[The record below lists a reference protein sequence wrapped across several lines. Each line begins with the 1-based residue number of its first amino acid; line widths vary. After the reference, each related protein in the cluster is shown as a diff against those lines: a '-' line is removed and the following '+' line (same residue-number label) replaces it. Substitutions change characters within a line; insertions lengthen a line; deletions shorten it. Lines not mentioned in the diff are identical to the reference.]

1 MLTKSGAL
9 ILKTAKRLLASGEP
23 QLALERLKQVL
34 AVADGNSRW
43 KVLELIGAAY
53 HDLGNAAGVAG
64 AYFEAARHDTILRFQ
79 RAHWSNYIFALHY
92 LPTVDAEIL
101 WNVAQIYGSLY
112 RDVEPLKL
120 LPRKAGKIRVAY
132 IAPHFLDSA
141 AARFYEALLTGYDRE
156 KFYVTAWS
164 LSGRADSF
172 TEKIR
177 RSVDGYF
184 DISETSFEEAA
195 QAIRDG
201 GADILFD
208 LGGHTEGG
216 VTLQIAAYRPA
227 RVQISGVG
235 YFDTTG
241 LDAIDYFLTDDFLAG
256 SRSRFSEKILAVDD
270 AFAFTPS
277 EKMIRA
283 EKNLNRRVRNFTY
296 GCLNNFM
303 KITGG
308 YLSGV
313 KKILA
318 ENPGAKIIFRDTTP
332 LESRRKVLLE
342 RIAEAGIEPERVDVR
357 TGADDFLSDY
367 AAIDMILDTAPYNG
381 GMMTALALYMG
392 VAVSTRAGEL
402 HHSRIGADLVRI
414 HERGALFDTKNFV
427 AKVYDKLAE
436 IV

>member
-1 MLTKSGAL
+1 MSWRVHEKRGAEFY
-9 ILKTAKRLLASGEP
+9 ILGDAE
-23 QLALERLKQVL
+23 
-34 AVADGNSRW
+34 
-43 KVLELIGAAY
+43 
-53 HDLGNAAGVAG
+53 GVAQ
-64 AYFEAARHDTILRFQ
+64 AYFKAAQADTILRKQ
-79 RAHWSNYIFALHY
+79 REHWSNYIFALHY
-92 LPTVDAEIL
+92 LPQATAQNFYDAARVY
-101 WNVAQIYGSLY
+101 NSLY
-112 RDVEPLKL
+112 RDLEPLKL

-132 IAPHFLDSA
+132 IAPHFLDSSSG
-141 AARFYEALLTGYDRE
+141 RFYEALLTGYDRE

-195 QAIRDG
+195 QAIRDA

-216 VTLQIAAYRPA
+216 VTLEIAAYKPA
-227 RVQISGVG
+227 RVQVSGIG

-241 LDAIDYFLTDDFLAG
+241 LDAMDYFLTDDFLAE
-256 SRSRFSEKILAVDD
+256 SQSRFVEKILKVDN

-283 EKNLNRRVRNFTY
+283 EKNQPHETFTY

-303 KITGG
+303 KITDE
-308 YLSGV
+308 YLENLRE
-313 KKILA
+313 ILQR
-318 ENPGAKIIFRDTTP
+318 NPGSKIIFRDTTP
-332 LESRRKVLLE
+332 LESRKNYLLE
-342 RIAEAGIEPERVDVR
+342 RIAGAGIEPARVEVR

-367 AAIDMILDTAPYNG
+367 AAIDLILDTAPYNG
-381 GMMTALALYMG
+381 GFMTALALYMG
-392 VAVSTRAGEL
+392 VPVSTRAGEL
-402 HHSRIGADLVRI
+402 HHSRIGADIVRI
-414 HERGALFDTKNFV
+414 FERGALFDTKNFV

>member
-1 MLTKSGAL
+1 MSWRVHEKRGAEFY
-9 ILKTAKRLLASGEP
+9 ILGDAE
-23 QLALERLKQVL
+23 
-34 AVADGNSRW
+34 
-43 KVLELIGAAY
+43 
-53 HDLGNAAGVAG
+53 GVAQ
-64 AYFEAARHDTILRFQ
+64 AYFKAAQADTILRKQ
-79 RAHWSNYIFALHY
+79 REHWSNYIFALHY
-92 LPTVDAEIL
+92 LPQATAQNFYDAARVY
-101 WNVAQIYGSLY
+101 NSLY
-112 RDVEPLKL
+112 REVEPLRL

-132 IAPHFLDSA
+132 IAPHFLDSSSG
-141 AARFYEALLTGYDRE
+141 RFYEALLTGYDRE

-195 QAIRDG
+195 QAIRDA
-201 GADILFD
+201 GADILLD

-216 VTLQIAAYRPA
+216 VTLQVAAYKPA
-227 RVQISGVG
+227 RVQVSGIG

-241 LDAIDYFLTDDFLAG
+241 LDAIDYFLTDDFLAD
-256 SRSRFSEKILAVDD
+256 SQSRFTEKILAVDN

-283 EKNLNRRVRNFTY
+283 EKNQPHETFTY

-303 KITGG
+303 KITDE
-308 YLSGV
+308 YLENLRE
-313 KKILA
+313 ILQR
-318 ENPGAKIIFRDTTP
+318 NPGSKIIFRDTTP
-332 LESRRKVLLE
+332 LESRKNYLLE
-342 RIAEAGIEPERVDVR
+342 RIAGAGIELARVEVR

-367 AAIDMILDTAPYNG
+367 AAIDLILDTAPYNG
-381 GMMTALALYMG
+381 GFMTALALYMG

-414 HERGALFDTKNFV
+414 FERGALFDTKNFV

>member
-1 MLTKSGAL
+1 MSWRVHEKRGAEFY
-9 ILKTAKRLLASGEP
+9 ILGDAE
-23 QLALERLKQVL
+23 
-34 AVADGNSRW
+34 
-43 KVLELIGAAY
+43 
-53 HDLGNAAGVAG
+53 GVAQ
-64 AYFEAARHDTILRFQ
+64 AYFKAAQADTILRKQ
-79 RAHWSNYIFALHY
+79 REHWSNYIFALHY
-92 LPTVDAEIL
+92 LPQATAQNFYDAARVY
-101 WNVAQIYGSLY
+101 NSLY
-112 RDVEPLKL
+112 RDLEPLKL

-132 IAPHFLDSA
+132 IAPHFLDSSSG
-141 AARFYEALLTGYDRE
+141 RFYEALLTGYDRE

-164 LSGRADSF
+164 LSGRADNF

-195 QAIRDG
+195 QTIRDA

-216 VTLQIAAYRPA
+216 VTLQVAAYRPA
-227 RVQISGVG
+227 RVQVSGIG

-241 LDAIDYFLTDDFLAG
+241 LDAMDYFLTDDFLAE
-256 SRSRFSEKILAVDD
+256 SQSRFVEKILKVDN

-283 EKNLNRRVRNFTY
+283 EKNQPHETFTY

-303 KITGG
+303 KITDE
-308 YLSGV
+308 YLENLRE
-313 KKILA
+313 ILQR
-318 ENPGAKIIFRDTTP
+318 NPGSKIIFRDTTP
-332 LESRRKVLLE
+332 LESRRTALLE
-342 RIAEAGIEPERVDVR
+342 RITGAGIEPARVEVR

-367 AAIDMILDTAPYNG
+367 AAIDLILDTAPYNG
-381 GMMTALALYMG
+381 GFMTALALYMG

-414 HERGALFDTKNFV
+414 FERGALFDTKNFV

>member
-1 MLTKSGAL
+1 MSWRVHEKRGAEFY
-9 ILKTAKRLLASGEP
+9 ILGDAEG
-23 QLALERLKQVL
+23 
-34 AVADGNSRW
+34 VAQ
-43 KVLELIGAAY
+43 AY
-53 HDLGNAAGVAG
+53 FNAAQA
-64 AYFEAARHDTILRFQ
+64 DTILRKQ
-79 RAHWSNYIFALHY
+79 REHWSNYIFALHY
-92 LPTVDAEIL
+92 LPQATAQNFYDAARVY
-101 WNVAQIYGSLY
+101 NSLY
-112 RDVEPLKL
+112 REVEPLKL

-132 IAPHFLDSA
+132 IAPHFLDSSS
-141 AARFYEALLTGYDRE
+141 ARFYEALLTGYDRE

-195 QAIRDG
+195 QAIRDS

-216 VTLQIAAYRPA
+216 VTLEIAAYKPA
-227 RVQISGVG
+227 RVQVSGIG

-241 LDAIDYFLTDDFLAG
+241 LDAMDYFLTDDFLAE
-256 SRSRFSEKILAVDD
+256 SQSRFTEKILAVDN
-270 AFAFTPS
+270 AFSFTPS

-283 EKNLNRRVRNFTY
+283 EKNQPHETFTY

-303 KITGG
+303 KITDE
-308 YLSGV
+308 YLENLRE
-313 KKILA
+313 ILQR
-318 ENPGAKIIFRDTTP
+318 NPGSKIIFRDTTP
-332 LESRRKVLLE
+332 LESRRTALLE
-342 RIAEAGIEPERVDVR
+342 RIAGAGIEPERVEVR

-367 AAIDMILDTAPYNG
+367 AAIDLILDTAPYNG
-381 GMMTALALYMG
+381 GFMTALALYMG

-414 HERGALFDTKNFV
+414 FERGALFDTKNFV

>member
-1 MLTKSGAL
+1 MSWRVHEKRGAEFY
-9 ILKTAKRLLASGEP
+9 ILGDAEG
-23 QLALERLKQVL
+23 
-34 AVADGNSRW
+34 VAQ
-43 KVLELIGAAY
+43 AY
-53 HDLGNAAGVAG
+53 FNAAQA
-64 AYFEAARHDTILRFQ
+64 DTILRKQ
-79 RAHWSNYIFALHY
+79 REHWSNYIFALHY
-92 LPTVDAEIL
+92 LPQATAQNFYDAARVY
-101 WNVAQIYGSLY
+101 NSLY
-112 RDVEPLKL
+112 REVEPLKL

-132 IAPHFLDSA
+132 IAPHFLDSSSG
-141 AARFYEALLTGYDRE
+141 RFYEALLTGYDRE

-195 QAIRDG
+195 QAIRDA

-216 VTLQIAAYRPA
+216 VTLQVAAYKPA
-227 RVQISGVG
+227 RVQVSGIG

-241 LDAIDYFLTDDFLAG
+241 LDAMDYFLTDDFLAE
-256 SRSRFSEKILAVDD
+256 SQSRFVEKILKVDN

-283 EKNLNRRVRNFTY
+283 EKNQPHETFTY

-303 KITGG
+303 KITDE
-308 YLSGV
+308 YLENLRE
-313 KKILA
+313 ILQR
-318 ENPGAKIIFRDTTP
+318 NPGSKIIFRDTTP
-332 LESRRKVLLE
+332 LESRRTALLE
-342 RIAEAGIEPERVDVR
+342 RIAGAGIEPERVEVR

-367 AAIDMILDTAPYNG
+367 AAIDLILDTAPYNG
-381 GMMTALALYMG
+381 GFMTALALYMG

-414 HERGALFDTKNFV
+414 FERGALFDTKNFV

>member
-1 MLTKSGAL
+1 MSWRVHEKRGAEFY
-9 ILKTAKRLLASGEP
+9 ILGDAE
-23 QLALERLKQVL
+23 
-34 AVADGNSRW
+34 
-43 KVLELIGAAY
+43 
-53 HDLGNAAGVAG
+53 GVAQ
-64 AYFEAARHDTILRFQ
+64 AYFKAAQADTILRKQ
-79 RAHWSNYIFALHY
+79 REHWSNYIFALHY
-92 LPTVDAEIL
+92 LPQATAQNFYDAARVY
-101 WNVAQIYGSLY
+101 NSLY
-112 RDVEPLKL
+112 REVEPLKL

-132 IAPHFLDSA
+132 IASHFLDSSS
-141 AARFYEALLTGYDRE
+141 ARFYEALLTGYDRE
-156 KFYVTAWS
+156 KFFVTAWS

-195 QAIRDG
+195 QAIRDA

-216 VTLQIAAYRPA
+216 VTLQVAAYKPA
-227 RVQISGVG
+227 RVQVSGIG

-241 LDAIDYFLTDDFLAG
+241 LDAMDYFLTDDFLAE
-256 SRSRFSEKILAVDD
+256 SQSRFVEKILKVDN

-283 EKNLNRRVRNFTY
+283 EKNQPHETFTY

-303 KITGG
+303 KITDE
-308 YLSGV
+308 YLENLRE
-313 KKILA
+313 ILQR
-318 ENPGAKIIFRDTTP
+318 NPGSKIIFRDTTP
-332 LESRRKVLLE
+332 LESRRTALLE
-342 RIAEAGIEPERVDVR
+342 RIASAGIEPAQVDVR

-367 AAIDMILDTAPYNG
+367 AAIDLILDTAPYNG
-381 GMMTALALYMG
+381 GFMTALALYMG
-392 VAVSTRAGEL
+392 VAVSTRAGKL
-402 HHSRIGADLVRI
+402 HHSRIGADIVRI
-414 HERGALFDTKNFV
+414 FERGALFDTKNFV